1 MMDSYDLFS
10 AMNGADEELIARS
23 DYRARQR
30 RYEWLPLLAIAA
42 CFALIVFSIVSR
54 FLPSGPETLH
64 NPPTIATYETE
75 YTESATV
82 NPNQPLQLSGS
93 SVGTLNIVELS
104 HVENTDS
111 MPDFLMYINQEKY
124 HIAES
129 AGTYYIYPISGGMEN
144 QMTLCWQGNVT
155 LKNAAQQQIAA
166 LASTMEHI
174 WDPESDALLGGIL
187 IRGSSDT
194 EQAEVY
200 IADDLHGGVFIF
212 TLKYAP
218 EDPEGHTIWFRDML
232 QTFEVVTTERD
243 APAWMTDL
251 RSSVESFTAAF
262 LKNDFTG
269 MDGLIAEN
277 AEIYTYNA
285 DVCAET
291 RILQTHYN
299 VDNDAAP
306 TSAYVSVRH
315 KYIEDDA
322 YDYITMELKYSD
334 GKWQVAWAMIER

>member
-10 AMNGADEELIARS
+10 AMNGADEALIARS

-42 CFALIVFSIVSR
+42 CFALIVFSMVFR
-54 FLPSGPETLH
+54 YLPSDPTTLH

-75 YTESATV
+75 YTESATI
-82 NPNQPLQLSGS
+82 NPNRPLQLNGS

-129 AGTYYIYPISGGMEN
+129 TGTYYIYPISGGTEN
-144 QMTLCWQGNVT
+144 QMTLCWQGNIT
-155 LKNAAQQQIAA
+155 LENAAQQQISA

-200 IADDLHGGVFIF
+200 IANDLHGGVFIF
-212 TLKYAP
+212 TLKYMP
-218 EDPEGHTIWFRDML
+218 EDPEGHAIWFRDML
-232 QTFEVVTTERD
+232 QTFEVVTPERD
-243 APAWMTDL
+243 APVWMTDL
-251 RSSVESFTAAF
+251 HSCVENFTAAF
-262 LKNDFTG
+262 LKNDFSD
-269 MDGLIAEN
+269 MDDLIAED

-285 DVCAET
+285 DVCAEI
-291 RILQTHYN
+291 RILQTHYK
-299 VDNDAAP
+299 VDNDTTP
-306 TSAYVSVRH
+306 TSAQVSVRH
-315 KYIEDDA
+315 KYNEEDA
-322 YDYITMELKYSD
+322 YDYITMELKYNS
-334 GKWQVAWAMIER
+334 GTWQVAWAMIEP